1 MNKEKSIHLFEE
13 TLLLFYNSPK
23 KENET
28 MLEQVKEFGEVIL
41 NWIKEN
47 PKTTAMVV
55 AMPVGVYA
63 GKKLSEELLAKA
75 FEEELK
81 KQVKAA
87 NKRKN
92 KKNKKKKENTKEEE

>member
-1 MNKEKSIHLFEE
+1 
-13 TLLLFYNSPK
+13 
-23 KENET
+23 

-41 NWIKEN
+41 NWVKEN
-47 PKTTAMVV
+47 PKTTAAIV

-63 GKKLSEELLAKA
+63 GKKISEELLAKA

-87 NKRKN
+87 NKAKQ
-92 KKNKKKKENTKEEE
+92 KKNKKKKAKEEKEVE

>member
-1 MNKEKSIHLFEE
+1 
-13 TLLLFYNSPK
+13 
-23 KENET
+23 

-55 AMPVGVYA
+55 SIPVGVYA

-92 KKNKKKKENTKEEE
+92 KKNKKKKDKEEKGEE